1 VRSLPAFLLLA
12 LASRAAAQNAP
23 TRDTL
28 PRRLDPVVVTAE
40 RTPAGLVSSVAAVTR
55 ITAAELARL
64 PRATLADVLRL
75 APGFAL
81 VDFDGLGFDPQV
93 MVRGFYGGGEAE
105 YVIVQIDGRPVNQV
119 QSGVVA
125 WDVLPPLVTVEAVEI
140 VRGGAASLYGDAA
153 IGGVINIIS
162 RAPEG
167 SVSPWRLRGEAA
179 GGAFGTWRGGAGV
192 IGPGGVSLSG
202 GVDRTGGFRDH
213 AARTSVRVSGSAALL
228 DRAAGRLSVSLRS
241 HWREFEEPGALLE
254 GLHQQNRRG
263 SDPLFRF
270 DRTTD
275 RDHAMVLD
283 AEHRFQ
289 GGARL
294 SATAGVELRDIDAIR
309 TLALAPGFGDTKERD
324 ASTTRVAFGVQLE
337 AGDTPLPG
345 NDRVTLGIEGSRG
358 SLNATYYNWM
368 GGDRSEYVGASA
380 ERGDLDTRS
389 QSRRAAGALYAQYV
403 VQASS
408 AVRLSLGGRFDVLD
422 DRFNPSVPSGQ
433 SHRTATH
440 SVLSP
445 KLGINF
451 RYLNRRAGSGHAW
464 VAVSRSFKAPTLDQ
478 KYDLRNIPIPFPPF
492 VVHTSNPDLEPQYGT
507 SVEAGIYHGG
517 DISPS
522 LRASATLAAYRM
534 EMRDELDFDVTSF
547 RYVNIGKS
555 RHQGI
560 EAGGSLDGGRA
571 SAFAFYTLQAPTSRT
586 GDNAGKRLK
595 AIPRH
600 TVTSGLSILPI
611 QRRPRV
617 QTSLALTH
625 VRGIYL
631 DDANTRTLPGYT
643 RVDAQVSVGSGRL
656 EIHFDIRN
664 LLNKKYSTSGFL
676 DPAGSGEA
684 YLYPAAERV
693 FTVGLRWSW

>member
-1 VRSLPAFLLLA
+1 MRYLPAFLLLA
-12 LASRAAAQNAP
+12 LASRAAAQSAP

-64 PRATLADVLRL
+64 PRATLADVLRM
-75 APGFAL
+75 APGFAV

-105 YVIVQIDGRPVNQV
+105 YVVVQIDGRPVNQL

-125 WDVLPPLVTVEAVEI
+125 WDVLPPLVAVEAVEI
-140 VRGGAASLYGDAA
+140 VRGGGASLYGDAA
-153 IGGVINIIS
+153 IGGVINVIT
-162 RAPEG
+162 RVPEG
-167 SVSPWRLRGEAA
+167 SVSPWSVRGEAS

-202 GVDRTGGFRDH
+202 GVDRTGGYRNH
-213 AARTSVRVSGSAALL
+213 AARTSVRGSGRGTLL

-254 GLHQQNRRG
+254 SLHQQNRRD

-275 RDHAMVLD
+275 RDHAVAVD
-283 AEHRFQ
+283 AERHLP
-289 GGARL
+289 GSARL
-294 SATAGVELRDIDAIR
+294 SATATVEIRSIDAIR

-324 ASTTRVAFGVQLE
+324 ASTTRVAVGAQLE
-337 AGDTPLPG
+337 TGDTPLPG

-358 SLNATYYNWM
+358 SLNATYYTWM
-368 GGDRSEYVGASA
+368 GGDRNEYAGASA
-380 ERGDLDTRS
+380 QRGDLDTRS
-389 QSRRAAGALYAQYV
+389 ESRRAAGALYAQYV
-403 VQASS
+403 MQASS
-408 AVRLSLGGRFDVLD
+408 ALRLSLGGRFDVLD
-422 DRFNPSVPSGQ
+422 DRFDPSVPAGQ
-433 SHRTATH
+433 SHHTVTH

-451 RYLNRRAGSGHAW
+451 RYLNRSAGSGHAW
-464 VAVSRSFKAPTLDQ
+464 LAVSRSFKAPTLDQ

-492 VVHTSNPDLEPQYGT
+492 AIHTSNPDLQPQYGT

-517 DISPS
+517 DVSTS

-534 EMRDELDFDVTSF
+534 DMRDELDFDVTSF
-547 RYVNIGKS
+547 RYVNIGRS
-555 RHQGI
+555 RHQGL
-560 EAGGSLDGGRA
+560 EAGGFLDHSRG
-571 SAFAFYTLQAPTSRT
+571 SAFAVYTLQAPTTRT
-586 GDNAGKRLK
+586 GVNAGKRLK

-600 TVTSGLSILPI
+600 SVTAGVSVRPI
-611 QRRPRV
+611 QERTSV
-617 QTSLALTH
+617 QATLAWTRASA
-625 VRGIYL
+625 VYL

-656 EIHFDIRN
+656 EFHIDLRN
-664 LLNKKYSTSGFL
+664 LLNATYSSSGFL

-693 FTVGLRWSW
+693 LTIGFRGSW